1 MNDGNVRY
9 MTLDIKGKDIREE
22 PKGIAFL
29 SKILLLFQYC
39 HLCFAPS
46 PTINVSQCGTMISI
60 DASCEK
66 CKKTYNWNSQP
77 FLLGKFPAGNLLLSF
92 AMLCAGASV
101 KKVLLTFKHMNL
113 LVYHEATYYYH
124 QRHLLIPTIVTF
136 WRSYQSKIEE
146 SLRGKEVVLAGD
158 GRHDSMGHCAKF
170 CTYSIFC
177 CTIGLIVHI
186 DLVQANEAGS
196 STAMELLGVKRA
208 FAHLLATDMV
218 IKSFISDR
226 HGSITKWMKTELPI
240 QCRSLGKSV
249 INHFFDLW
257 HVAKKIKK
265 IFLKLGKETGCELI
279 GRWSKACISH
289 FYWSIRSTQELLGKV
304 KVAKFHSFLSHVLNK
319 HDNLPNRLFNACGHG
334 PIQTPK
340 VWFTK

>member
-1 MNDGNVRY
+1 
-9 MTLDIKGKDIREE
+9 LDIKGKDIREE

-66 CKKTYNWNSQP
+66 CKKNYNWNSQP

-146 SLRGKEVVLAGD
+146 SLRGKEV
-158 GRHDSMGHCAKF
+158 
-170 CTYSIFC
+170 
-177 CTIGLIVHI
+177 LISN
-186 DLVQANEAGS
+186 DDWQWN
-196 STAMELLGVKRA
+196 
-208 FAHLLATDMV
+208 
-218 IKSFISDR
+218 
-226 HGSITKWMKTELPI
+226 
-240 QCRSLGKSV
+240 
-249 INHFFDLW
+249 
-257 HVAKKIKK
+257 
-265 IFLKLGKETGCELI
+265 
-279 GRWSKACISH
+279 
-289 FYWSIRSTQELLGKV
+289 
-304 KVAKFHSFLSHVLNK
+304 
-319 HDNLPNRLFNACGHG
+319 DNNY
-334 PIQTPK
+334 
-340 VWFTK
+340 